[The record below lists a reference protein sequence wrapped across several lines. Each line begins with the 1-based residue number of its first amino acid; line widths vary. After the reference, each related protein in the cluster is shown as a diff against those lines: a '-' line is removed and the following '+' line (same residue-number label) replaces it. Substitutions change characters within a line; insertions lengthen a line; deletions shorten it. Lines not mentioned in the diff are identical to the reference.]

1 MSQRLEN
8 KGGRIQVYN
17 VPLEWIEILLHEA
30 RRRGISVSDFVK
42 VYILE
47 PWVKAHEGG
56 RDTDKRNS

>member
-17 VPLEWIEILLHEA
+17 VPLEWIEILLHES

-42 VYILE
+42 VYIIE
-47 PWVKAHEGG
+47 PWVKSYE
-56 RDTDKRNS
+56 RERNIDKRNN